1 MNRRQRQFPHL
12 KMAALA
18 SVFLSAMAVGQLA
31 RGANSAKTTAQ
42 SANVARSELVDIN
55 HANIDE
61 LKTLP
66 GIQQAYAEKIV
77 KNRPYANKTQ
87 LTSKGVIPNATY
99 RKIRTLII
107 AKQ

>member
-1 MNRRQRQFPHL
+1 MNRGQRHFLRL
-12 KMAALA
+12 KTAALA
-18 SVFLSAMAVGQLA
+18 SVFTVLVAAHVASAADSGKSKA
-31 RGANSAKTTAQ
+31 TG
-42 SANVARSELVDIN
+42 ANVARSELVDIN
-55 HANIDE
+55 HAGIDE

-87 LTSKGVIPNATY
+87 LSSKGVIPAATY

>member
-1 MNRRQRQFPHL
+1 MNRGQRHFLRL
-12 KMAALA
+12 KTAAFAAVFAALVAVHVA
-18 SVFLSAMAVGQLA
+18 SA
-31 RGANSAKTTAQ
+31 ANSAKSTQA
-42 SANVARSELVDIN
+42 ANVARSQLVDIN
-55 HANIDE
+55 HADIGE

-87 LTSKGVIPNATY
+87 LSSKGVIPAATY

>member
-1 MNRRQRQFPHL
+1 MNRGPLHFARL
-12 KMAALA
+12 KTAVLVCALGM
-18 SVFLSAMAVGQLA
+18 SYVMW
-31 RGANSAKTTAQ
+31 GANSAKPAPT
-42 SANVARSELVDIN
+42 ANVPHSQLVDIN
-55 HANIDE
+55 HANVDE

-87 LTSKGVIPNATY
+87 LSSKGVIPAATY

>member
-1 MNRRQRQFPHL
+1 MNRRPDRFPHL
-12 KMAALA
+12 KTVALA
-18 SVFLSAMAVGQLA
+18 FVLLSAMAAGPFA
-31 RGANSAKTTAQ
+31 WGAGSAKTTEQ
-42 SANVARSELVDIN
+42 TANVARSDLVDIN
-55 HANIDE
+55 HADIGE

-87 LTSKGVIPNATY
+87 LSSKGVIPAATY

>member
-1 MNRRQRQFPHL
+1 MNRRQRHFRHL

-18 SVFLSAMAVGQLA
+18 SVFWSAFAVAQFA
-31 RGANSAKTTAQ
+31 WGANSAKKTAQ

-55 HANIDE
+55 HASVDE

-87 LTSKGVIPNATY
+87 LSSNGVIPNATY